1 MLQAA
6 ELTIRLHPEDD
17 VVIARAE
24 LPSGT
29 LISKEKVATLVTIP
43 AGHKL
48 AVRDMAQG
56 NPVRRYNQIIGFAT
70 RAIRAGDH
78 VHVHNIAMGDFARD
92 YAFCSL
98 KKPTEFVDPAATFLG
113 IKREDERVA
122 TRVPVWISMRAMT
135 TSSAGCRRMVS
146 STACSMGA
154 S

>member
-56 NPVRRYNQIIGFAT
+56 NPVRRY
-70 RAIRAGDH
+70 R
-78 VHVHNIAMGDFARD
+78 
-92 YAFCSL
+92 
-98 KKPTEFVDPAATFLG
+98 
-113 IKREDERVA
+113 
-122 TRVPVWISMRAMT
+122 
-135 TSSAGCRRMVS
+135 SSASPRARSGRATTCTCITSPWATSRATTPFVL
-146 STACSMGA
+146 
-154 S
+154 